1 MLALSLQDIRMF
13 IVIADTQSVSEA
25 ARRLNVSQPTASY
38 ALEKLRRGFN
48 DPLLIRS
55 GGKMNLTETGKALA
69 STATS
74 SLEEFNRIARQASF
88 DPLTSDRTFKIMGA
102 TSELTGPY
110 AGLPGKFRKRAPGA
124 AFSYV
129 TYDRTN
135 CHERLH
141 EDVDLFVGS
150 NLPDATSIE
159 RHVLREYPVGIYY
172 DASVRSA
179 PETIEDFVNAEFVT
193 YNDQYSIVGHV
204 DKALKEMS
212 YPPRTFRFVVDDF
225 SSYPDLVTGTDL
237 LVTASL
243 ALRVQFSPD
252 LQSRQSRNRLRSS
265 QFHITLAGANAN
277 QICPAC
283 AGWLIFFWNATKSI
297 RTSPAPHRNKGHS
310 PP

>member
-1 MLALSLQDIRMF
+1 MF

-74 SLEEFNRIARQASF
+74 SLEEFNRITRQANF

-110 AGLPGKFRKRAPGA
+110 AGLPGKFRNRAPGA

-141 EDVDLFVGS
+141 EDVDIFVGT
-150 NLPDATSIE
+150 NLPDAPSIE

-193 YNDQYSIVGHV
+193 YNDRHSIVGNV
-204 DKALKEMS
+204 DKALREMN
-212 YPPRTFRFVVDDF
+212 YPPRTFRFVVNDF
-225 SSYPDLVTGTDL
+225 SSYPDLITGTDL

-243 ALRVQFSPD
+243 ALRDSIFSRFAIAPIPEPLKVKPIPHYIGWSKRKSNMPCLRWMVD
-252 LQSRQSRNRLRSS
+252 LFLECNK
-265 QFHITLAGANAN
+265 IN
-277 QICPAC
+277 QDIA
-283 AGWLIFFWNATKSI
+283 
-297 RTSPAPHRNKGHS
+297 SPAPQ
-310 PP
+310 